1 MEGIMMNKWD
11 EIIAETQTFEGSIH
25 WEYIIITGNSRDEMI
40 LKTFVS
46 SRQYSIMLTRY
57 SLEFTGGSL
66 VPFFEWPF
74 SAKSKLVETIV
85 STAVLAVT
93 LKHNK

>member
-1 MEGIMMNKWD
+1 MRWYLKLLSLRVN
-11 EIIAETQTFEGSIH
+11 TQSSWH
-25 WEYIIITGNSRDEMI
+25 
-40 LKTFVS
+40 VS
-46 SRQYSIMLTRY
+46 Y

-93 LKHNK
+93 LKYNK